1 MGTDVYLE
9 WKGKTKDDAEK
20 QRTGF
25 SIDAGGAGYLRA
37 SIGMVRENTFL
48 RAIFPE
54 KYWNNKT
61 GKPMRYGFTEDK
73 YIILIKAG
81 VAYLMSV
88 LTGQEVETSAARK
101 QAEVGERIF
110 KMLKDKGIGEA
121 VKSENLGFRHA
132 IMWINSVWSFFEL
145 GMEKENSD
153 LEPGIYISW

>member
-9 WKGKTKDDAEK
+9 WNGKTKEDTEK

-48 RAIFPE
+48 RALFPQ

-73 YIILIKAG
+73 YKILIKAG
-81 VAYLMSV
+81 VVYVISV
-88 LTGQEVETSAARK
+88 LTGQEVEASAARK
-101 QAEVGERIF
+101 QAAVGERIF
-110 KMLKDKGIGEA
+110 EILKDRGIGE
-121 VKSENLGFRHA
+121 VMKSENLDFRHA
-132 IMWINSVWSFFEL
+132 MMWINSVWSFFEL
-145 GMEKENSD
+145 GMEKENSG

>member
-9 WKGKTKDDAEK
+9 WNGKTEEDAEK

-48 RAIFPE
+48 RALFPE
-54 KYWNNKT
+54 KYWDNKA
-61 GKPMRYGFTEDK
+61 GKPMRYAFTEDK
-73 YIILIKAG
+73 YKILTKAG
-81 VAYLMSV
+81 VVYLMSI
-88 LTGQEVETSAARK
+88 LAGQEAESSAARK
-101 QAEVGERIF
+101 QAEVGDRIL
-110 KMLKDKGIGEA
+110 KMLKGAGIGEA
-121 VKSENLGFRHA
+121 VKSANLDFRHA

-145 GMEKENSD
+145 GMEKESAG